1 MRSRSQIFHRVRVPL
16 GLVAL
21 NVAFAAAFIG
31 TALSAYHEPTPH
43 AVPVGIVAPAPVSQ
57 AVRGALEAK
66 APGGFH
72 LRVYPSEARARA
84 GIDAREVDGALIAAP
99 RGMTL
104 LVARAGGSAPAQLL
118 TTTFTGVAAK
128 VGHRLDVVDA
138 VPPLRNDSLAL
149 SSFFTIL
156 CVLFPSLATGAA
168 SAHLFRHHRT
178 AWRIAVPVGAAVAIG
193 LAAAAIAAGVT
204 GFGHYLSVAGIVAL
218 FSLAVSA
225 PTAALGRIKLPLIG
239 LAVVTFLILGIPA
252 SGGPS
257 DLGAFGPGF
266 LRALDSALPLG
277 AAADALRNTVY
288 FHGHD
293 TAGYLWVLGAW
304 AAAGTGVLLVRP
316 TRAWLRALLTHYG
329 LRLRR
334 SRGARAPGAARTPSD
349 GTRPA

>member
-43 AVPVGIVAPAPVSQ
+43 AVPFGIVAPARVTQ
-57 AVRGALEAK
+57 AVHGTLEARS
-66 APGGFH
+66 PGAFV
-72 LRVYPSEARARA
+72 LRAYASEARVRVA
-84 GIDAREVDGALIAAP
+84 ITAREVDGALIAAP
-99 RGMTL
+99 RRLTL
-104 LVARAGGSAPAQLL
+104 LIARAGGSAPAQLL
-118 TTTFTGVAAK
+118 TTTFTGVAAQS
-128 VGHRLDVVDA
+128 RRPLDVVDA
-138 VPPLRNDSLAL
+138 VPALRDDSLGL

-168 SAHLFRHHRT
+168 SAHLFRRHRT
-178 AWRIAVPVGAAVAIG
+178 VWRIAVPVAAAVTIG
-193 LAAAAIAAGVT
+193 LTAAAIAAGIT
-204 GFGHYLSVAGIVAL
+204 GFGDYLAVAGIVAL
-218 FSLAVSA
+218 FSLAISA

-239 LAVVTFLILGIPA
+239 LAIVTFLIIGIPA

-266 LRALDSALPLG
+266 LRALNPVLPLG
-277 AAADALRNTVY
+277 VAADAVRNTVY

-293 TAGYLWVLGAW
+293 TTGYLWVLGAW
-304 AAAGTGVLLVRP
+304 AAAGIGVLLVHP

-334 SRGARAPGAARTPSD
+334 RRGARAPSATRAPSG

>member
-31 TALSAYHEPTPH
+31 TALSAYHAPTPH
-43 AVPVGIVAPAPVSQ
+43 AVPVGIVAPAPFSQ
-57 AVRGALEAK
+57 AVHGALEAK
-66 APGGFH
+66 APGGFR
-72 LRVYPSEARARA
+72 LRVYPSEAGARA

-104 LVARAGGSAPAQLL
+104 LIARAGGSAPAQLL

-128 VGHRLDVVDA
+128 AGHRLDVVDA

-178 AWRIAVPVGAAVAIG
+178 AWRIAVPVAAAVAIG
-193 LAAAAIAAGVT
+193 LAAAAIAAGVS
-204 GFGHYLSVAGIVAL
+204 GFGDYLAVAGIVAL

-239 LAVVTFLILGIPA
+239 LAVVTFLILGVPA

-266 LRALDSALPLG
+266 LRALDAALPLG
-277 AAADALRNTVY
+277 VAADALRNTVY

-304 AAAGTGVLLVRP
+304 AAAGVAILLMHP
-316 TRAWLRALLTHYG
+316 ARALLTHYG
-329 LRLRR
+329 LRPG
-334 SRGARAPGAARTPSD
+334 SREARAPRAARTSSEH
-349 GTRPA
+349 TRPA